1 MKKALVCAAVLAA
14 GPASAQ
20 DWEFAGSIYGWAP
33 SIDASVGTGFGTV
46 DASLS
51 ISDVLQNLD
60 MGFMG
65 VLEARK
71 GQFALLGELV
81 YADLAASQ
89 DTPGVL
95 YDEARVEVK
104 LTVLNGYAIYRVY
117 DTDRASVDVGGGF
130 RAFDLDIDAAL
141 TTGQL
146 PGQSAGSSS
155 QWVVPLVAGRVVAPI
170 NDKWFAYAFA
180 DVGGLSGSDT
190 TWQAFASIGYRF
202 NDRWSTQVGY
212 RYMDIEKEI
221 GGDDV
226 KLEFSGPLIGFTA
239 EF

>member
-1 MKKALVCAAVLAA
+1 MKKALACAAVRAA

-51 ISDVLQNLD
+51 ISDLLQNLD

-65 VLEARK
+65 MLEARK
-71 GQFALLGELV
+71 GRFVAFGDLV
-81 YADLAASQ
+81 YAELGASQ

-95 YDEARVEVK
+95 YDQARVEVK
-104 LTVLNGYAIYRVY
+104 LTVFSGYAAYRVY
-117 DTDRASVDVGGGF
+117 DTDRAAVDVGGGV
-130 RAFDLDIDAAL
+130 RAFDLNVDASL

-146 PGQSAGSSS
+146 PGKSPSSNS
-155 QWVVPLVAGRVVAPI
+155 EWAVPFVVSPIIAPI
-170 NDKWFAYAFA
+170 NDKWFATAFA

-202 NDRWSTQVGY
+202 NDRWSARIGY

-221 GGDDV
+221 GGDDA